1 VSWWQDFMARHIV
14 ADDPNEER
22 TMLDDELHTGAGGGE
37 ELHPDQDNAPI
48 LATQPGADFAATASS
63 EGKIIALTGA
73 DFRTAVGAVYPGDV
87 RARAVADLF
96 AAALEGGQ
104 IAEHGPQLTPYQ
116 QQVID
121 HLISYLSRS

>member
-1 VSWWQDFMARHIV
+1 LWKDFVQRHIA

-37 ELHPDQDNAPI
+37 ELHPDQDNAPPMTDRGGEI
-48 LATQPGADFAATASS
+48 V
-63 EGKIIALTGA
+63 ALGGP
-73 DFRTAVGAVYPGDV
+73 DFRRAVGEVYPGDV
-87 RARAVADLF
+87 RARAVAELF

-116 QQVID
+116 QQVVD
-121 HLISYLSRS
+121 HLLIHLSRS